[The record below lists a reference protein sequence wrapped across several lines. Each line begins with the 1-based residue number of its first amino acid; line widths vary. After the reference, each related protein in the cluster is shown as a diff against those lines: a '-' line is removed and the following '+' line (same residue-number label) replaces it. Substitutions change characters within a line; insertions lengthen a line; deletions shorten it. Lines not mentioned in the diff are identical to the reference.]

1 MAYPEREE
9 RLYVNFE
16 RHDDFVAYQHSLIDL
31 DLYDE
36 PDRDLDSKEIL
47 VLQKLNSIV
56 SIPGVGQPNHADD
69 D

>member
-9 RLYVNFE
+9 RLFVNFE
-16 RHDDFVAYQHSLIDL
+16 RHDDFIAYQHSLIDL

-56 SIPGVGQPNHADD
+56 SI
-69 D
+69 